1 MQTAAVPPLVLVVDD
16 APAKRRKVC
25 DIVERTLGWRTSE
38 AATGRQTLEQIGN
51 TPPNIVVTSLE
62 LPDIDGVALVE
73 SIRQSHPFVPIVL
86 MTTAANEKAA
96 MKALQAG
103 AASYVPKKEM
113 AEALA
118 DSLEQVVAAARAAQN
133 RRRLLSCFT
142 KVEFEFV
149 LDNDPAL
156 IPALVAH
163 VQDQLAPL
171 KLCDQ
176 NGVIRV
182 GVALEEAILNAM
194 YHGNLEVDSQLRQE
208 DETRF
213 HRLIEERRQTPH
225 FAERK
230 LTVRAQLTP
239 ERATFVVADDGNGF
253 DPNTLP
259 DPTDPVNLE
268 RVGGR
273 GLLLI
278 RTFMNEVSFNKAGNE
293 ITLIK
298 YRDTR
303 PEEPAA

>member
-1 MQTAAVPPLVLVVDD
+1 MQTAVPPLVLVVDD

-25 DIVERTLGWRTSE
+25 GLVERTLGWRTAE
-38 AATGRQTLEQIGN
+38 AATGRQTLERIGN
-51 TPPNIVVTSLE
+51 ALPNIVLTSLE
-62 LPDIDGVALVE
+62 LPDIDGVDLVE
-73 SIRQSHPFVPIVL
+73 SIRRSHPFVPIVI
-86 MTTAANEKAA
+86 MTTAANEKTA

-163 VQDQLAPL
+163 VQEQLAPL

-208 DETRF
+208 DETHF
-213 HRLIEERRQTPH
+213 HRLIEERRQTPSY
-225 FAERK
+225 ANRR
-230 LTVRAQLTP
+230 LTVRARLTP
-239 ERATFVVADDGNGF
+239 ERAEFVVADEGNGF

-259 DPTDPVNLE
+259 DPTDPANLE

-278 RTFMNEVSFNKAGNE
+278 RTFMNEVSFNQAGNE
-293 ITLIK
+293 ITLVK
-298 YRDTR
+298 FRDTR

>member
-1 MQTAAVPPLVLVVDD
+1 MQNAAVPPLVLVVDD

-25 DIVERTLGWRTSE
+25 GLIERRLGWRTAE
-38 AATGRQTLEQIGN
+38 AGTGRQTLERIAN
-51 TPPNIVVTSLE
+51 ALPNIVLTSLE
-62 LPDIDGVALVE
+62 LPDVDGVDLVE
-73 SIRQSHPFVPIVL
+73 SIRRSHPFVPIVL
-86 MTTAANEKAA
+86 MTAAANEKSA
-96 MKALQAG
+96 MKALRAG
-103 AASYVPKKEM
+103 AASYVPKKELS
-113 AEALA
+113 EALA
-118 DSLEQVVAAARAAQN
+118 DSLEQVHAAARAAQN

-208 DETRF
+208 DESRF

-225 FAERK
+225 YASRR
-230 LTVRAQLTP
+230 LTIRAHLTP
-239 ERATFVVADDGNGF
+239 EKASFVVADQGKGF

-259 DPTDPVNLE
+259 DPTDPANLE

-278 RTFMNEVSFNKAGNE
+278 RTFMNEVSFNPAGNE
-293 ITLIK
+293 ITLIRF
-298 YRDTR
+298 RDAR

>member
-1 MQTAAVPPLVLVVDD
+1 MQTAVPPLVLVVDD

-25 DIVERTLGWRTSE
+25 GLVERTLGWRTAE
-38 AATGRQTLEQIGN
+38 AATGRQTLERIAN
-51 TPPNIVVTSLE
+51 ALPNIVLTGLE

-73 SIRQSHPFVPIVL
+73 SIRRSHPFVPIVL
-86 MTTAANEKAA
+86 MTTTANEKTA

-208 DETRF
+208 DESRF
-213 HRLIEERRQTPH
+213 HRLIEERRQTPQY
-225 FAERK
+225 ASRR
-230 LTVRAQLTP
+230 LTVRALLTP
-239 ERATFVVADDGNGF
+239 EKASFVVCDEGHGF

-259 DPTDPVNLE
+259 DPTDPANLE

-278 RTFMNEVSFNKAGNE
+278 RTFMNEVTFNKAGNE